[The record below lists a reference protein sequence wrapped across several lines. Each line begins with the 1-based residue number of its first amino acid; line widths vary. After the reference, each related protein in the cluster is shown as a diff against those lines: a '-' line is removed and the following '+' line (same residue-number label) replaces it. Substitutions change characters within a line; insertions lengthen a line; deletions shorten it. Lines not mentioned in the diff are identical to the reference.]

1 MHPHNGLR
9 KLGRF
14 YRVVKNDETI
24 AERIR
29 EQAFKEGFL
38 MVDYLPLLY
47 LMVESG
53 QSGIVDALLTK
64 IRASKAHKEHS
75 HMDMRDRAQEL
86 LRFGE
91 QNLRARERDR
101 QA

>member
-1 MHPHNGLR
+1 
-9 KLGRF
+9 
-14 YRVVKNDETI
+14 
-24 AERIR
+24 
-29 EQAFKEGFL
+29 
-38 MVDYLPLLY
+38 
-47 LMVESG
+47 
-53 QSGIVDALLTK
+53 LLTK